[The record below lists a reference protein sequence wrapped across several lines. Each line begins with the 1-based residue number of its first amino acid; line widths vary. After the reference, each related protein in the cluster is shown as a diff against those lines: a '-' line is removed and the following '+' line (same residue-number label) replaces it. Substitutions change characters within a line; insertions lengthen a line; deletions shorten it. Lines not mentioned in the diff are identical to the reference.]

1 LRKEIPKLAWAH
13 AAAFAAFTWMNLA
26 GCGEP
31 KKATGAPP
39 PPTVYVATVARRD
52 VPLYVEAVATLDGY
66 DNADIRARVRGYL
79 QAQNY
84 KDGSA
89 VKRGQALFM
98 IENAEYVTALNAAR
112 ASLTRARVA
121 QARNRIQ
128 LERDRGLFKTGMISQ
143 QDLDNV
149 AASVADADGQVQAAD
164 AQVQQAQLNLS
175 YTQIKSPIDGV
186 AGIALVRS
194 GNLVGQDGPTLLT
207 TVSQIDPIRVNF
219 PMSEYDFVQN
229 PERFKHLEAHDLAWA
244 RAQFAKLDAGQAA
257 EGGDPGVEVVLSD
270 GSVYPH
276 RGVMVAANR
285 QIDSGTG
292 TIQLQAL
299 VPNADATL
307 RPGQYGRVRIRRQE
321 AGRDMLVVPEKAL
334 ISVQGTYSVGVVGPD
349 NKVQLRR
356 LELGPSVKGM
366 RISYKGISEGDRIV
380 VEGVQKIS
388 DGALVDPK
396 PAPQGAAESMVPGS
410 PAASKN

>member
-1 LRKEIPKLAWAH
+1 LRITIPKLAIARTATL
-13 AAAFAAFTWMNLA
+13 AAVTWFGVAA
-26 GCGEP
+26 CGES

-52 VPLYVEAVATLDGY
+52 VPLYIEAVATLDGY

-79 QAQNY
+79 QSQNY

-89 VKRGQALFM
+89 IKRGQALFM
-98 IENAEYVTALNAAR
+98 IENTEYVALLSAAR
-112 ASLTRARVA
+112 AALARARVA

-128 LERDRGLFKTGMISQ
+128 LERDQGLFKTGMISQ

-149 AASVADADGQVQAAD
+149 AASLADSDGQVQAAE

-175 YTQIKSPIDGV
+175 YTKIQSPIDGV
-186 AGIALVRS
+186 AGIALVRA

-207 TVSQIDPIRVNF
+207 TVSQLDPIRVNF
-219 PMSEYDFVQN
+219 PMSENDFVQY
-229 PERFKHLEAHDLAWA
+229 PDRFKNLEARDLTWA
-244 RAQFAKLDAGQAA
+244 RAQFAKLGAGGAA
-257 EGGDPGVEVVLSD
+257 ESGDPGIEIVLSD

-276 RGVMVAANR
+276 RGVLVAANR
-285 QIDSGTG
+285 QIDPGTG

-299 VPNADATL
+299 VPNADAAL

-321 AGRDMLVVPEKAL
+321 AGRDTLVVPEKAL
-334 ISVQGTYSVGVVGPD
+334 LSVQGTYSIGVVGPD

-356 LELGPSVKGM
+356 LELGPGVQGM
-366 RISYKGISEGDRIV
+366 RIVNKGIAEGDRIV
-380 VEGVQKIS
+380 VEGMQKIS

-396 PAPQGAAESMVPGS
+396 PVPQGAAESSAPGR